1 MKNIFKIF
9 LAFGLLVFV
18 SACDSLDLDEIA
30 INPNSVTPENADINL
45 VMNNILIELGDLTDE
60 VSDETMPYVRM
71 AAMTGGDRY
80 DNQDAP
86 NNFDFT
92 WSLAYAQIIPDC
104 NTVITLANDAGLTR
118 HSGIANIVK
127 AYTMMTM
134 VDLFG
139 NVPYSQAFQG
149 TDQQNPAIDN
159 GADVYA
165 AALGLLEKAI
175 ADLNN
180 ASGEVSNDIFYDG
193 DETKWIKLA
202 NSLKLRY
209 FVNTRLV
216 NGDATAQINA
226 LISANNMI
234 SAADEDF
241 AFQYGTTRAN
251 PDSRHPYYADGYE
264 VGGPSWYMS
273 NHAMWMHWGETF
285 TEDPRLRYYYYRQDC
300 DETDEDF
307 FTLNCQELP
316 YPTHFPAG
324 LPWCTA
330 SSDFGDPAMK
340 YTGYW
345 GRDHGN
351 DDGIPPDDLKRTAWG
366 LYPAGGKF
374 DADDCMCQFE
384 DADMDGEPDN
394 PNDCANV
401 SNMGTDGGGGAG
413 IQPIIMSSFV
423 NFLRAEAAL
432 TLGTAD
438 DARAQLE
445 AGVKNSIAK
454 VTSFSS
460 IADVDPAF
468 EPDQTAI
475 DDYVTEVLNKFDN
488 ADDDGKL
495 DLIMK
500 QYMVAAQGNGLEIYN
515 GYRRTCKPSNLQ
527 PLRLADQGEF
537 PRTMWYPANFVNRNS
552 DPNAK
557 QKDNLTVTTFWDTN
571 PAGCAK

>member
-30 INPNSVTPENADINL
+30 VNPNSVTPENADINL
-45 VMNNILIELGDLTDE
+45 VMNNVLIELGDLIDE

-71 AAMTGGDRY
+71 AALTGGDRY

-86 NNFDFT
+86 DNFDFM
-92 WSLAYAQIIPDC
+92 WSLSYAQIVPDC
-104 NTVITLANDAGLTR
+104 NTVLELANEAGLTR

-139 NVPYSQAFQG
+139 DVPYSQAFQG
-149 TDQQNPAIDN
+149 TDQQNPSLDN

-180 ASGEVSNDIFYDG
+180 ASGTVANDIFYDG
-193 DETKWIKLA
+193 DESKWIKLA

-209 FVNTRLV
+209 HVNTRLV
-216 NGDATAQINA
+216 NGDAASQINA
-226 LISANNMI
+226 LITADNMI
-234 SAADEDF
+234 SSASEDF

-251 PDSRHPYYADGYE
+251 PDSRHPYYSDGYE
-264 VGGPSWYMS
+264 NGGPGWYMS

-300 DETDEDF
+300 DESDEDF
-307 FTLNCQELP
+307 FTLNCQTLP
-316 YPTHFPAG
+316 YPTHFPSG

-374 DADDCMCQFE
+374 DADDCSQ
-384 DADMDGEPDN
+384 
-394 PNDCANV
+394 V

-413 IQPIIMSSFV
+413 IQPMIMSSFV
-423 NFLRAEAAL
+423 NFMRAEAAL
-432 TLGTAD
+432 TIGTAD
-438 DARAQLE
+438 DAKVQFE
-445 AGVKNSIAK
+445 AGIRNSIAK
-454 VTSFSS
+454 VMSFSS
-460 IADVDPAF
+460 VSAVDAAF
-468 EPDQTAI
+468 EPTS
-475 DDYVTEVLNKFDN
+475 DDVDDFVNELLDKFDN
-488 ADDDGKL
+488 TDDNGKL

-500 QYMVAAQGNGLEIYN
+500 QYMIAAQGNGLEIFN
-515 GYRRTCKPSNLQ
+515 GYRRTCMPSNLQ
-527 PLRLADQGEF
+527 PLRLTDQGQF
-537 PRTMWYPANFVNRNS
+537 PRTLWYPANFVNRNA
-552 DPNAK
+552 DPGAT
-557 QKDNLTVTTFWDTN
+557 QKANLTVTTFWDTN